1 MTQTETVIS
10 WSHSRRLH
18 VMGPPAGL
26 SGPELA
32 AVRHVVT
39 RLDDLDQMAD
49 AVARI
54 VGRPVRVRAWQPP
67 TSEFFPRDVA
77 ARVPAGLRPVSVA

>member
-10 WSHSRRLH
+10 GTRNRRLH
-18 VMGPPAGL
+18 VMGPPVDL
-26 SGPELA
+26 SGPELT
-32 AVRHVVT
+32 AVRHLAT
-39 RLDDLDQMAD
+39 RLDDLDQVAD

-67 TSEFFPRDVA
+67 TRDFFLEIQTL
-77 ARVPAGLRPVSVA
+77 G